1 MDPQATL
8 EELLGAVADRDWERV
23 DELSDA
29 LYEWLQNRGFP
40 PHTLGPEKLT
50 RGWHHAVATF
60 ICHLAKAEAKTARKR
75 RKRRKGGA

>member
-8 EELLGAVADRDWERV
+8 TELLQAVADRDWDRV

-40 PHTLGPEKLT
+40 PRTLGPNNLPK
-50 RGWHHAVATF
+50 GWHRAVATF
-60 ICHLAKAEAKTARKR
+60 ICHLAKAEARTARKR
-75 RKRRKGGA
+75 RNRRTEKP